1 MHARGGLK
9 LHLDLDRLRTCSL
22 EDDYDDDYSLRSSSS
37 CSSAVKTSASSSG
50 SSYASIRA
58 SPRTM
63 SHAQVC
69 QPGKRKKVSAEE
81 CIPHNDKKKRLGSRL
96 DILQLH
102 KKKKEKKE
110 KKPKKEKK
118 DVVMEEEHSN
128 HKKEKK
134 HKKDAKDVK
143 KKHEKGHKKGKDKK
157 KAQDERDDGEIEEP
171 QEQEVEE
178 PGRDDEP
185 MVQPKRHLRFGTFR
199 KRARCGKSA
208 SCEMKSRMV
217 VVPQHQNEPIGDE
230 PTDTHPHNP
239 TGNRKHS
246 HKSTKH
252 NRTRKGDDEEDEAEP
267 NEDSLGNLR
276 PLRTRFKTVSA
287 PVRLVAS
294 PRPLPPEFMAAAN
307 PSIESRRRRSL
318 NGKSNLTSSFLWN
331 VGRFV
336 QGSISKS
343 TTHKLPDPPIP
354 PLLSY
359 YLKYLKFFMI
369 TRILTVF
376 MLTVVGNYIVG
387 EELGTGGF
395 GVVKRAMQRTTGRL
409 VAVKIVQKVNSSIP
423 PFVIGIPRHI

>member
-252 NRTRKGDDEEDEAEP
+252 NRTRKGDDDEEDDEAEA
-267 NEDSLGNLR
+267 NEDTLGNLR

-294 PRPLPPEFMAAAN
+294 PRPLPPEFMAAAH
-307 PSIESRRRRSL
+307 PSIESRRRMSL
-318 NGKSNLTSSFLWN
+318 NGKANLTSVFFGMLA
-331 VGRFV
+331 GLCRGQFH
-336 QGSISKS
+336 
-343 TTHKLPDPPIP
+343 TR
-354 PLLSY
+354 PLT
-359 YLKYLKFFMI
+359 KCH
-369 TRILTVF
+369 
-376 MLTVVGNYIVG
+376 
-387 EELGTGGF
+387 
-395 GVVKRAMQRTTGRL
+395 
-409 VAVKIVQKVNSSIP
+409 IP
-423 PFVIGIPRHI
+423 PFRPYLVILFK